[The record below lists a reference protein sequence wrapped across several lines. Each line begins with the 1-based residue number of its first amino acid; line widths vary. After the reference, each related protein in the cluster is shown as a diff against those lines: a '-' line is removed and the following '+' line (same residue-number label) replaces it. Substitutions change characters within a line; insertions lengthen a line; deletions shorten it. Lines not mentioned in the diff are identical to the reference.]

1 MRLPLPA
8 DFFAPVRLC
17 AAEVRD
23 LQHVEARLLAA
34 YLASYDAHAA
44 ADDAWKLVGQR
55 AGVKIFSQR
64 PVKKKKKK
72 RGRHQSEHE
81 PEPEPGCRRPR
92 GDERELPALRLVGS
106 VDGTLEDVLYGAMWR
121 SGRERAARAHFTGD
135 GVADGAVLCSVE
147 APSAAEPFRSLSVK
161 WALKRAP
168 HGGLVVKDR
177 DFCYLASMG
186 VVHSPRTGVKL
197 GYRLRHSITFPS
209 CPPFQNHSV
218 VRGQIFLCSFFRQLR
233 NGRVEVF
240 HEGTYDAGGG
250 SGTIGLGLPKSIAE
264 KSIVETLL
272 GLADVRACA
281 LAKKLARAVENTEAE
296 RAVASLSSTSV
307 QESLDGERRCGM
319 CLRRLGSVLKRRCA
333 ACHHWTCSQCSVRQE
348 TVPSAR
354 VALATGP
361 VPAHCFCKACV
372 AKVLHEDASQYAAR
386 DANGNDYEVIS
397 GRWDHD
403 DIPEEEDDD
412 EEQVRLPGRR
422 HSMVSLAAD
431 TRHSAMEELSRQHR
445 LMTVTTAFPSSTEYG
460 SRASLSRLSAKQM
473 SVDSDAMNTVNS
485 SPPDNRRRRSAM
497 LAAAPTVANGRQRL
511 NSSQSRRR
519 LSMNAPDILLRSD
532 VGRRNWASSTSAL
545 SLQSPQRQIDGSP
558 VVNIHRRRR
567 SGSVSPSVRRV
578 SFGSSC
584 SSGGKSDEVR
594 VRIMTPKRSQP
605 AAAYTPYFGSAGVVA
620 KSVARIRSTIDSN
633 GAQSILPG
641 AVWQR
646 TCCGGKWKLEGL
658 GRGGEARV
666 GIKYT
671 KH

>member
-1 MRLPLPA
+1 MRLPLPT

-17 AAEVRD
+17 PSEVRD
-23 LQHVEARLLAA
+23 LQQVEARLLAA
-34 YLASYDAHAA
+34 YLASYDAHAD
-44 ADDAWKLVGQR
+44 ADGADAWKLVGQR
-55 AGVKIFSQR
+55 AG
-64 PVKKKKKK
+64 
-72 RGRHQSEHE
+72 
-81 PEPEPGCRRPR
+81 
-92 GDERELPALRLVGS
+92 RELPALRLVGS

-135 GVADGAVLCSVE
+135 AVADGAVLCSVE
-147 APSAAEPFRSLSVK
+147 APSTADPFRSLSVK

-240 HEGTYDAGGG
+240 HEGTYDVGGG
-250 SGTIGLGLPKSIAE
+250 NGTIGLGLPKSIAE

-272 GLADVRACA
+272 ALADVRSCA

-296 RAVASLSSTSV
+296 RALASLSSTSV

-319 CLRRLGSVLKRRCA
+319 CLRRLGSALKRHCA
-333 ACHHWTCSQCSVRQE
+333 ACHQWTCSQCSVRQE

-354 VALATGP
+354 VTWAAGP
-361 VPAHCFCKACV
+361 VSARCFCKACV
-372 AKVLHEDASQYAAR
+372 AKILHEEATQYAAR
-386 DANGNDYEVIS
+386 DASGNDYEVTS
-397 GRWDHD
+397 GRWGHD
-403 DIPEEEDDD
+403 DIPEEEED
-412 EEQVRLPGRR
+412 EEELVRLPGRR
-422 HSMVSLAAD
+422 HSM
-431 TRHSAMEELSRQHR
+431 HR
-445 LMTVTTAFPSSTEYG
+445 LMTVATTFPSSNEYG
-460 SRASLSRLSAKQM
+460 PRTSVSRLSAKQM
-473 SVDSDAMNTVNS
+473 SVESEAMNTVNS
-485 SPPDNRRRRSAM
+485 SPPDIRRRRSAT
-497 LAAAPTVANGRQRL
+497 LAAVPTSPDGRQQL

-519 LSMNAPDILLRSD
+519 PSMNAPDILLRSD

-545 SLQSPQRQIDGSP
+545 SLQSPQRHIDGSP
-558 VVNIHRRRR
+558 VVNITRRRR

-594 VRIMTPKRSQP
+594 VRIITPKRSQP
-605 AAAYTPYFGSAGVVA
+605 AAAYTPYFASAGV
-620 KSVARIRSTIDSN
+620 SSRRESDPPSIRTVHNRFFRELYSDRGRN
-633 GAQSILPG
+633 GN
-641 AVWQR
+641 
-646 TCCGGKWKLEGL
+646 
-658 GRGGEARV
+658 
-666 GIKYT
+666 
-671 KH
+671 